1 MMIIRPI
8 AHSDLP
14 GLMNLARSAGVGLTS
29 LPVNEERLSRRISR
43 SVLSFAGELDPPIR
57 VMCSCWKTAK
67 PDRSVSVRWKPPLA

>member
-43 SVLSFAGELDPPIR
+43 SVLSFAGELDRADQGYVFVLEDSETGQVGGI
-57 VMCSCWKTAK
+57 
-67 PDRSVSVRWKPPLA
+67 